1 VDLVQH
7 GVRLQVELEVRG
19 GRCLGSQAVPF
30 GPTLP
35 EPHEPKEQEPP
46 FFVITWSHQATFRGC
61 AGTSL
66 LKTAHRRS

>member
-1 VDLVQH
+1 VDRGQH

-19 GRCLGSQAVPF
+19 RRCLRSQAIQF
-30 GPTLP
+30 GPALP

-46 FFVITWSHQATFRGC
+46 FFVVTWSHQATFRGC

-66 LKTAHRRS
+66 LKTAQRRS